1 MTEAATATPEGGV
14 RRPGWRARLYDQLD
28 PAARPHRLSPL
39 NRLLVVLILAAT
51 FLAILETEQPLM
63 ERYGDL
69 FLALEVGFG
78 LLFLVEYLA
87 RIWTAAEAPGSESA
101 WRKRLRYVTSIW
113 GLLDLA
119 AVVTAFMPHL
129 LAESAAA
136 RWVRLLRLIRLAKLG
151 RYSETARYLIHA
163 IRSRGEELLLSL
175 CVGLILM
182 LAASVALYF
191 VEGHVQPDKFGSVPR
206 ALWWAV
212 ATMTTIGYGDVYPVT
227 ALGRFL
233 AAVLAVLSIGLIAMP
248 AGILAAAFSDAV
260 IRGRRD
266 DAPTEP

>member
-1 MTEAATATPEGGV
+1 MAEAVATAAGDGAKRLTL
-14 RRPGWRARLYDQLD
+14 RARLYDQLE
-28 PAARPHRLSPL
+28 PAARPHRLSPM
-39 NRLLVVLILAAT
+39 NRLLVFLIFAAT
-51 FLAILETEQPLM
+51 LLAIVETEQPLM
-63 ERYGDL
+63 DRYGPVFHTLEFTFGVL
-69 FLALEVGFG
+69 FLL
-78 LLFLVEYLA
+78 EYLA
-87 RIWTAAEAPGSESA
+87 RVWIAAEAPGPEAA
-101 WRKRLRYVTSIW
+101 WRKRLRYVTSFW

-119 AVVTAFMPHL
+119 AVVTAFVPYL
-129 LAESAAA
+129 LAGSAAA
-136 RWVRLLRLIRLAKLG
+136 RWLRLLRLIRLAKLG
-151 RYSETARYLIHA
+151 RYSETARYLVEA

-182 LAASVALYF
+182 LTASVALYF

-260 IRGRRD
+260 IRGRHD
-266 DAPTEP
+266 DDPNT

>member
-1 MTEAATATPEGGV
+1 MPDGEIGGGTKSATL
-14 RRPGWRARLYDQLD
+14 RARLYRELD
-28 PAARPHRLSPL
+28 PAAQPHHLSLL
-39 NRLLVVLILAAT
+39 NRLLVLLIFAAT
-51 FLAILETEQPLM
+51 LLAILETEQPLV
-63 ERYGDL
+63 ERYGAL
-69 FLALEVGFG
+69 FHGVELAFG
-78 LLFLVEYLA
+78 VLFSVEYLA
-87 RIWTAAEAPGSESA
+87 RVWTAAEKPGSGTA
-101 WRKRLRYVTSIW
+101 WRKRVRFMTSLE

-119 AVVTAFMPHL
+119 AAVTAFLPYLM
-129 LAESAAA
+129 AGSAAV

-151 RYSETARYLIHA
+151 RYSETARYLVHA

-175 CVGLILM
+175 CVGLVLM

-191 VEGHVQPDKFGSVPR
+191 VEGSIQPDKFGSVPR

-260 IRGRRD
+260 VRSRRD
-266 DAPTEP
+266 DDPSI